1 MKNWPTIWGKD
12 QRSRWEDGILNLKQM
27 MVSFKLVIKQLWVFR
42 DLFCLKLNHL
52 PDFTFEPKTKE
63 NQSKNGKKKFKKSKK
78 SLLLDQN
85 KEESESENDF
95 EDKEVSFEG
104 NCYCH

>member
-1 MKNWPTIWGKD
+1 
-12 QRSRWEDGILNLKQM
+12 
-27 MVSFKLVIKQLWVFR
+27 MVSFKLVRKQLRVFR

-52 PDFTFEPKTKE
+52 QDFIFDPKTKKV
-63 NQSKNGKKKFKKSKK
+63 QSKNGKKNFKKSEK

-104 NCYCH
+104 NYYCHQ